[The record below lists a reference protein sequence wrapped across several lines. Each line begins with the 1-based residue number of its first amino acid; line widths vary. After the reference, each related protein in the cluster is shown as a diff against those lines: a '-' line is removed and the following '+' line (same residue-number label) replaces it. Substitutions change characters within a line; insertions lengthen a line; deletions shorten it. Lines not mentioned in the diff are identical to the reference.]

1 MLHKYKT
8 SKHLDKILLKLQNK
22 DKKLYENVLNK
33 INEVISTSNIEHYKN
48 LRYNLRE
55 YKRVQIGSFVLVFKY
70 DKKEDLVYF
79 DDFDHHDNIYK
90 KSLSS

>member
-48 LRYNLRE
+48 LRYHLKE

-90 KSLSS
+90 RA